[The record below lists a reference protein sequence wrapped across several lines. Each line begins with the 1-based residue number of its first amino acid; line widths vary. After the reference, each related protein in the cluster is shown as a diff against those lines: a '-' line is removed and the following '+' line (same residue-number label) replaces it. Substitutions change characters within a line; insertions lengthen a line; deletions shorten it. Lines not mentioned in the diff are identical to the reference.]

1 MQRGQ
6 HILLRA
12 VIGMC
17 VRVFME
23 SGREEPSYCS
33 YTVPVCVCVCVCV
46 VCVNLAA
53 VVRMSTD
60 TSRCWC
66 LYETQKHKKG

>member
-17 VRVFME
+17 VRVYME
-23 SGREEPSYCS
+23 FGHEEPSRGTH
-33 YTVPVCVCVCVCV
+33 TVPVYPVCVCV

-53 VVRMSTD
+53 VVCMSTD
-60 TSRCWC
+60 ASRCWC
-66 LYETQKHKKG
+66 LHETQKHTKS